1 MLCRLEVMAATG
13 SGAAERTRTTVVN
26 NANVDNM
33 APGIK
38 RPGMN
43 MNQLMATGLNS
54 GSVEIREVEGGTRER
69 ARVAARDTF

>member
-1 MLCRLEVMAATG
+1 
-13 SGAAERTRTTVVN
+13 
-26 NANVDNM
+26 
-33 APGIK
+33 
-38 RPGMN
+38 